1 MDKMEILSYTI
12 KVIKKLLLYVFLC
25 IPTLFIAQI
34 GIGTLHPTAQLE
46 IETQPAGN
54 AALALQPQTHPVG
67 TQTGQLAVIN
77 ELLFLFDG
85 DRNKW
90 LSVEHTVLEF
100 GRLGFGS
107 EPSEV
112 EFGGGDLQ
120 NGPVMPFNV
129 TITSVSISATQNP
142 NDRDITLYVNG
153 SPIANNSI
161 DTTVD
166 GVFNLD
172 PSKLKFINTAYNY
185 DFNEGDEIT
194 LKVDNTINDIT
205 NLIVNLVVKWRVD
218 NP

>member
-1 MDKMEILSYTI
+1 M
-12 KVIKKLLLYVFLC
+12 
-25 IPTLFIAQI
+25 
-34 GIGTLHPTAQLE
+34 
-46 IETQPAGN
+46 
-54 AALALQPQTHPVG
+54 
-67 TQTGQLAVIN
+67 
-77 ELLFLFDG
+77 
-85 DRNKW
+85 
-90 LSVEHTVLEF
+90 
-100 GRLGFGS
+100 
-107 EPSEV
+107 
-112 EFGGGDLQ
+112 
-120 NGPVMPFNV
+120 
-129 TITSVSISATQNP
+129 
-142 NDRDITLYVNG
+142 YVNG